1 MKRTV
6 NTSWLMAILA
16 TGMLM
21 LSACTVEDEEKSDV
35 RSNIQATEAI
45 GVSYNGE
52 WTVDKQVVD
61 TARLKMTDVLTV
73 RLPEAYLVS
82 LCFSGLT
89 EEYGTDKAT
98 LSTGTAIE
106 PMGQP
111 IKIVV
116 RDQGYTN
123 DAVFS
128 DFTNTAEKYDSTTL
142 YRSAYFVVNVNGD
155 KYLVELLSTENGNAV
170 YRADTMGWTIAIPID
185 RFRITNVKTLE
196 ERVKR
201 LANPIT
207 LYYNTKERIME
218 E

>member
-1 MKRTV
+1 
-6 NTSWLMAILA
+6 MAILA

>member
-21 LSACTVEDEEKSDV
+21 LSACTVDDEEKSDV

-106 PMGQP
+106 PMGLP
-111 IKIVV
+111 TMITVK
-116 RDQGYTN
+116 DQGYTN

-128 DFTNTAEKYDSTTL
+128 DFTNTAEKHDSTTL
-142 YRSAYFVVNVNGD
+142 YRSAYFVVNINGD
-155 KYLVELLSTENGNAV
+155 NYVVELLSTENGSAV
-170 YRADTMGWTIAIPID
+170 YREDTMGWTIAIPID
-185 RFRITNVKTLE
+185 RFRITNVKTQE
-196 ERVKR
+196 EREQR
-201 LANPIT
+201 LDNPIT
-207 LYYNTKERIME
+207 LYYNTKERIQ
-218 E
+218 

>member
-106 PMGQP
+106 PMGLP
-111 IKIVV
+111 TMITVK
-116 RDQGYTN
+116 DQGYTN

-128 DFTNTAEKYDSTTL
+128 DFTNTAEKHDSTTL

-170 YRADTMGWTIAIPID
+170 YRVDTMGWTIAIPID

-201 LANPIT
+201 LDNPIT

>member
-21 LSACTVEDEEKSDV
+21 LSACSEGDEEKSDV

-116 RDQGYTN
+116 KDQGYTN

-128 DFTNTAEKYDSTTL
+128 DFMNTAEKYDSTTL

-155 KYLVELLSTENGNAV
+155 NYVVELLSTENGNAV

>member
-1 MKRTV
+1 MKRRRYTG
-6 NTSWLMAILA
+6 WLMAILA
-16 TGMLM
+16 AGMLM
-21 LSACTVEDEEKSDV
+21 LSACSEGDEELSDV

-45 GVSYNGE
+45 GVSFNGE

-61 TARLKMTDVLTV
+61 TARLKMTYVLTV
-73 RLPEAYLVS
+73 RLPETYLVS
-82 LCFSGLT
+82 LCFDSLT
-89 EEYGTDKAT
+89 EEYGTDKAS
-98 LSTGTAIE
+98 LSTAIE

-142 YRSAYFVVNVNGD
+142 YRSAFFVVNVNGD
-155 KYLVELLSTENGNAV
+155 NYVVELLSTENGSAV
-170 YRADTMGWTIAIPID
+170 YRGDTMGWTIAIPID

>member
-1 MKRTV
+1 
-6 NTSWLMAILA
+6 MAILA

-21 LSACTVEDEEKSDV
+21 LSACTVDDEEKSDV

-106 PMGQP
+106 PMGLP
-111 IKIVV
+111 TMITVK
-116 RDQGYTN
+116 DQGYTN

-128 DFTNTAEKYDSTTL
+128 DFTNTAEKHDSTTL
-142 YRSAYFVVNVNGD
+142 YRSAYFVVNINGD
-155 KYLVELLSTENGNAV
+155 NYVVELLSTENGSAV
-170 YRADTMGWTIAIPID
+170 YREDTMGWTIAIPID
-185 RFRITNVKTLE
+185 RFRITNVKTQE
-196 ERVKR
+196 EREQR
-201 LANPIT
+201 LDNPIT
-207 LYYNTKERIME
+207 LYYNTKERIQ
-218 E
+218 

>member
-1 MKRTV
+1 MKKTG
-6 NTSWLMAILA
+6 NTGWLMAILA

-21 LSACTVEDEEKSDV
+21 LSACKEDYEEKSDV

-45 GVSYNGE
+45 GVSFNGE

-82 LCFSGLT
+82 LCFDSFT
-89 EEYGTDKAT
+89 EEYGTDKAS
-98 LSTGTAIE
+98 LSTAIE

-142 YRSAYFVVNVNGD
+142 YRSAYFVVKVNGD
-155 KYLVELLSTENGNAV
+155 NYVVELLSTENGSAV
-170 YRADTMGWTIAIPID
+170 YRGDTMGWTIAIPID
-185 RFRITNVKTLE
+185 RFHITHIQTLE
-196 ERVKR
+196 KR
-201 LANPIT
+201 EQRLDKPIT
-207 LYYNTKERIME
+207 LYYNTKERTR
-218 E
+218 

>member
-116 RDQGYTN
+116 KDQGYTN

-128 DFTNTAEKYDSTTL
+128 DFMNTAEKYDSTTL

-155 KYLVELLSTENGNAV
+155 NYVVELLSTENGNAV

>member
-1 MKRTV
+1 
-6 NTSWLMAILA
+6 MAILA

-185 RFRITNVKTLE
+185 RFRITNVMTLE
-196 ERVKR
+196 ERVQR
-201 LANPIT
+201 LAQPIT

>member
-1 MKRTV
+1 
-6 NTSWLMAILA
+6 MAILA
-16 TGMLM
+16 AGMLM
-21 LSACTVEDEEKSDV
+21 LSACKDADSGVYDDV
-35 RSNIQATEAI
+35 RSPISEAE
-45 GVSYNGE
+45 SYSKSESFTGE

-61 TARLKMTDVLTV
+61 TARLEVTEVLRV

-106 PMGQP
+106 PMGLP
-111 IKIVV
+111 TMITVK
-116 RDQGYTN
+116 DQGYTN

-128 DFTNTAEKYDSTTL
+128 DFMNTAEKYDSTTL

-155 KYLVELLSTENGNAV
+155 NYVVELLSTENGSAV
-170 YRADTMGWTIAIPID
+170 YRGDTMGWTIAIPID
-185 RFRITNVKTLE
+185 RFLITNVKTLE

-201 LANPIT
+201 LDNPIT